1 MGARDFV
8 AMTLLASGGHVRGKT
23 KLQKLVYIV
32 GILTRSLEELG
43 YRPHFY
49 GPYSD
54 DVAAAVTHLKTIGGI
69 EQSVSDWGYNSSG
82 FEIRRYDYTFNDS
95 GRQYAQ
101 GLARQNSERGKAIQN
116 AVRIYNQ
123 AGDRDYM
130 SLSIAAK
137 TFFLLDHKKAPASDA
152 ELTGLAARF
161 GWSVTPDQ
169 VRNAVDYLVSL
180 GLVQRVAPTS

>member
-1 MGARDFV
+1 MDAREFV
-8 AMTLLASGGHVRGKT
+8 AMTLLASGGQVRGKT

-54 DVAAAVTHLKTIGGI
+54 DVAEAVTHLKTIGAI
-69 EQSVSDWGYNSSG
+69 EQSVSDWGYGSNG
-82 FEIRRYDYTFNDS
+82 FEIKRYDFTLNDS

-101 GLARQNSERGKAIQN
+101 GVAQRNTERWTAIQD
-116 AVRIYNQ
+116 AVRIYTQ

-137 TFFLLDHKKAPASDA
+137 AYFLLDHRKIPTSDSD
-152 ELTGLAARF
+152 LAALASRF

-169 VRNAVDYLVSL
+169 VRAAVD
-180 GLVQRVAPTS
+180 

>member
-1 MGARDFV
+1 MDARDFV

-32 GILTRSLEELG
+32 GILTRSLDELG

-54 DVAAAVTHLKTIGGI
+54 DVAEAVSHLKTIGAI
-69 EQSVSDWGYNSSG
+69 EQTVSDWGYNSSG
-82 FEIRRYDYTFNDS
+82 FEIRRYDFSLNDP
-95 GRQYAQ
+95 GRKFVE
-101 GLARQNSERGKAIQN
+101 GLAHENSELWEKIRG
-116 AVRIYNQ
+116 AVKIYEQ

-130 SLSIAAK
+130 ALSIAAK
-137 TFFLLDHKKAPASDA
+137 TYFLLDHRKAPASDSA
-152 ELTGLAARF
+152 LAALAARF

-169 VRNAVDYLVSL
+169 VRAAVDYLVSL
-180 GLVQRVAPTS
+180 NLVQRVAPTT